1 MGRVNAF
8 LATLFRELRLAG
20 RHKAEFVLPPLFFAI
35 VVSLFALGGKPG
47 DPQLAASAPAVL
59 WVGALLAALL
69 TLDRLFRGDLEDG
82 VLEQVFVGPHSP
94 VWTVAAKLLAHWLL
108 TGLPLVLLAVPLAL
122 QLGYPAGEGLG
133 VLALALLVGTPT
145 LSLVG
150 GFAAALTV
158 GLPRAGLL
166 LPVLVLPL
174 LAPVVIFGAGAARA
188 AQSGLDASGPIYF
201 LAALLI
207 LAATLLPWA
216 ATAALRNA
224 FD

>member
-1 MGRVNAF
+1 MNA
-8 LATLFRELRLAG
+8 LIATLARELRVAG
-20 RHKAEFVLPPLFFAI
+20 RHKADFLLPPLFFAI
-35 VVSLFALGGKPG
+35 VVTLFALGGKPG
-47 DPQLAASAPAVL
+47 DPQLAAAAPAVL

-69 TLDRLFRGDLEDG
+69 TLDRLFRPDLDDG
-82 VLEQVFVGPHSP
+82 VLEQVFVGPGSP
-94 VWTVAAKLLAHWLL
+94 VWVVAGKLAAHWLL
-108 TGLPLVLLAVPLAL
+108 SGLPLVLLAVPLAL
-122 QLGYPAGEGLG
+122 QLGYPMGEGLG
-133 VLALALLVGTPT
+133 VLALALLTGTPI

-188 AQSGLDASGPIYF
+188 AQTGLDASGPIYF
-201 LAALLI
+201 LLALLM
-207 LAATLLPWA
+207 ASATLVPWA
-216 ATAALRNA
+216 ATAALRNT

>member
-1 MGRVNAF
+1 MNA
-8 LATLFRELRLAG
+8 LIATLARELRLAG
-20 RHKAEFVLPPLFFAI
+20 RHKAEWLMPPLFFAI
-35 VVSLFALGGKPG
+35 VVTLFALGGRPD

-82 VLEQVFVGPHSP
+82 WLEQSFVASTSP
-94 VWTVAAKLLAHWLL
+94 LWMVYGKFAAHWLL
-108 TGLPLVLLAVPLAL
+108 TGLPLVLLAAPLAL
-122 QLGYPAGEGLG
+122 QLGFAAGPPLT
-133 VLALALLVGTPT
+133 ALLLGLLLGTPI

-188 AQSGLDASGPIYF
+188 ASSGLDASGPLYF
-201 LAALLI
+201 LAALL
-207 LAATLLPWA
+207 AASLTLLPLA
-216 ATAALRNA
+216 ASVALRNA

>member
-1 MGRVNAF
+1 MTAF
-8 LATLFRELRLAG
+8 IATLRRELLLAG
-20 RHKAEFVLPPLFFAI
+20 RNKAAFLLPPLFFAI
-35 VVSLFALGGKPG
+35 VVTLFALGSRPD

-69 TLDRLFRGDLEDG
+69 TLDRLFRGDLDDG
-82 VLEQVFVGPHSP
+82 WLEQTFVAPSSP
-94 VWTVAAKLLAHWLL
+94 LWMVYGKLVAHWLL
-108 TGLPLVLLAVPLAL
+108 TGLPLVVLAAPLAL
-122 QLGYPAGEGLG
+122 QLGFDAGPPL
-133 VLALALLVGTPT
+133 LALLLGLVMGTPV

-158 GLPRAGLL
+158 SLPRAGLL

-188 AQSGLDASGPIYF
+188 AGSGLDASGPLYF
-201 LAALLI
+201 LAAMLVASI
-207 LAATLLPWA
+207 TLLPWA
-216 ATAALRNA
+216 ATVALRNA